1 MCLAH
6 GTPQAPSQV
15 TVMVLL
21 AAKHCRA
28 CGPLQQGWGLP
39 ASSSREGCSGADTRC
54 ALAGLALA
62 SSQLLGLG
70 TARRR
75 EQMFGSAPQEQQG
88 SGRPSSCSKQDW
100 RWSLLPSLKRPSLHF
115 GWSRVTPC
123 CVPASP

>member
-6 GTPQAPSQV
+6 GTPQALSQV

-39 ASSSREGCSGADTRC
+39 AASSREGCSGADTRC

-62 SSQLLGLG
+62 SSQLLRLG

-88 SGRPSSCSKQDW
+88 IGRPPPAPSRIGVGACS
-100 RWSLLPSLKRPSLHF
+100 LPSNAPRSTLAGP
-115 GWSRVTPC
+115 G
-123 CVPASP
+123 